1 MNNYVDFLNRI
12 KEAVNPQFFEDSG
25 LKMVRM
31 IGMVSI
37 IVMFLG
43 IVVIYFTA
51 EFCKATK
58 WLDRFHM
65 VLVAMV
71 VVSMFTI
78 LFTLPIGLGC
88 QVKEKELSHDVKLE
102 ISNYIEKLDDSE
114 YSKLEKSVKLYSDEL
129 STNDK
134 MIKKINQYLKET
146 IGR

>member
-12 KEAVNPQFFEDSG
+12 KETVNPQFFEDSG

-31 IGMVSI
+31 IGMASI

-43 IVVIYFTA
+43 IVVIYLTV

-58 WLDRFHM
+58 WLDGFHR

-88 QVKEKELSHDVKLE
+88 RVNEKELSHDVKLE

-114 YSKLEKSVKLYSDEL
+114 YSKLEKSVKLYSEEL

-134 MIKKINQYLKET
+134 MIKRINQYLKET